1 MSLEVGRVRDPA
13 ELVPLAELLAH
24 SFAADVPAVG
34 RWLDRAGLEQIR
46 VAREGAE
53 VVGGLIRIPMGQSFG
68 GRFVPMVGLAGV
80 GVRADRRRQGYG
92 SEMLRQVLLEAWEA
106 GVALS
111 TLYASN
117 QPLYRSVGYEQAGA
131 HWEGSLV
138 PRDIGV
144 REPPGRLTMAAP
156 EADQAEIEKLYR
168 AYALTRPG
176 HLDRGPYVW
185 GRLRSPSDG
194 GTVFTALMWDDKDKL
209 EAYVRY
215 RQHHRP
221 DGFHTLQITDTAS
234 RTSRGWRR
242 IWSHLGDMST
252 MVREI
257 TLPTS
262 PTDPLFVLLPHP
274 YTKLVLKEPWMLR
287 VVDPI
292 AALEARG
299 YPKGQPERVVL
310 KVLDPLFGDQTLTLD
325 VDGGRARVTRGG
337 DPTAKVHVRGLSAM
351 YTGYLSPYEVASIGL
366 VEAGQRTLAALQ
378 ALFAGPAPWM
388 RDFF

>member
-1 MSLEVGRVRDPA
+1 MSIEVGPIRDPL
-13 ELVPLAELLAH
+13 ELVPLVELLAH
-24 SFAADVPAVG
+24 SFAADHHDVG
-34 RWLDRAGLEQIR
+34 RWLDRAGHDELR
-46 VAREGAE
+46 VAREGE
-53 VVGGLIRIPMGQSFG
+53 DIVGGLIRIPMGQSFG
-68 GRFVPMVGLAGV
+68 GRFVPMCGIAGV
-80 GVRADRRRQGYG
+80 GIRADKRRQGLA
-92 SEMLRQVLLEAWEA
+92 SELMRQGLLELWEA

-131 HWEGSLV
+131 HWEGTLA

-144 REPPGRLTMAAP
+144 REDGGRLTMATD
-156 EADQAEIEKLYR
+156 ADHAELEKLYR
-168 AYALTRPG
+168 THAQNRPG
-176 HLDRGPYVW
+176 HLDRGPYQW
-185 GRLRSPSDG
+185 SRLRAPSDG
-194 GTVFTALMWDDKDKL
+194 GAVHTALIRDEKDRL

-215 RQHHRP
+215 RQHRRP
-221 DGFHTLQITDTAS
+221 DGFLTLQVTDTAS

-242 IWSHLGDMST
+242 IWSHLGDLST

-257 TLPTS
+257 SLSTS
-262 PTDPLFVLLPHP
+262 PTDPLYVLLPHP
-274 YTKLVLKEPWMLR
+274 YMKLVLKEPWMLR
-287 VVDPI
+287 VIDPS

-310 KVLDPLFGDQTLTLD
+310 KVVDPLLGDQTLTMD
-325 VDGGRARVTRGG
+325 VEGGRARITQGG
-337 DPTAKVHVRGLSAM
+337 DPTAKVHIRGLSAM

-366 VEAGQRTLAALQ
+366 VEAGQRTLGALQ